1 MSSYQTEVKM
11 KYYSQVM
18 ETYHSTGYSAT
29 HLAKIFPLSKNTI
42 SRWIRNFDSEN
53 HKDVYMKTS
62 EDTVT
67 LNKSSFP
74 ESNEVLPDDVHSLQA
89 KIKELEAQLKKESI
103 RADFYDEMIN
113 VAEAKF
119 NIPIRKKAGTKQ

>member
-1 MSSYQTEVKM
+1 
-11 KYYSQVM
+11 
-18 ETYHSTGYSAT
+18 
-29 HLAKIFPLSKNTI
+29 
-42 SRWIRNFDSEN
+42 
-53 HKDVYMKTS
+53 MKTL
-62 EDTVT
+62 EDTAFQ
-67 LNKSSFP
+67 NKSFIP

-89 KIKELEAQLKKESI
+89 KIKELEALLKKESI